1 MVKSPLKG
9 NQLVLIKMETPVIY
23 SDFVRPIC
31 LARNHEDWIDI
42 SSSRCLFLGWGKDG
56 WLLMQS
62 TKISNVP

>member
-31 LARNHEDWIDI
+31 LSRNHEDWIDT
-42 SSSRCLFLGWGKDG
+42 SHSRCLFLGWGKDG
-56 WLLMQS
+56 KKNCEL
-62 TKISNVP
+62 TH